1 MAFAEHVTQRDE
13 CKPLTVKPVLLTL
26 DLSNFV
32 KQISQW
38 SDKAEERVILKTRCI
53 CWISSLNESQVA

>member
-1 MAFAEHVTQRDE
+1 MMAFAEHVTQRDE

-32 KQISQW
+32 KQISQ
-38 SDKAEERVILKTRCI
+38 
-53 CWISSLNESQVA
+53 